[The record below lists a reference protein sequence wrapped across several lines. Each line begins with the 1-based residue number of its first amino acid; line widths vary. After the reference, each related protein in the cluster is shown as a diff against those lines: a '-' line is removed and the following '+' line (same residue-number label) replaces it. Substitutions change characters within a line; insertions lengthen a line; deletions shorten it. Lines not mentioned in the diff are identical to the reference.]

1 MYRCVTFTYATIWI
15 LVEAVLVL
23 GLAIS
28 TLNWEQIVAAPSLS
42 LGLSLM
48 LMIWP
53 LMKKHLELVAHHLT
67 EKEFHARM
75 ETINKL
81 QVEDELIKSINCK

>member
-1 MYRCVTFTYATIWI
+1 
-15 LVEAVLVL
+15 
-23 GLAIS
+23 
-28 TLNWEQIVAAPSLS
+28 
-42 LGLSLM
+42 M